1 MIVLGFRL
9 ETELKE
15 EFANNFENELS
26 FADNIV
32 DFMNYIKT
40 RRYEAI
46 LIEEQNL
53 KDDSLMNMIAKVS
66 EFQKKGVII
75 VLGETSN
82 LKVVAGSIKA
92 GAYDYILKPEAAT
105 NIVKIV
111 EKAVKDYRLLAER
124 VDKNRKTGDKLIG
137 RSQEMI
143 DLYKLIGKVANNE
156 VPVLVVGEKGTGKT
170 SVAKAIHELSDVA
183 DKGFVSIN
191 CNSFRGELIER
202 KLFGYEKG
210 AFEGA
215 NFSQKGILEQEDMKI
230 LHLGNVESLS
240 LDMQSKILYLLEE
253 KQFFR
258 LGAQEAMESKV
269 RIIASTS
276 DDLEYN
282 IKQGRFIEELYR
294 KLRVVEI
301 NIPPLRN
308 RKNDIPFIAD
318 NYIHECNLELGTNI
332 RGISRPALKKIMR
345 YDWPGNVNELKNAI
359 KSAMTLARGSSIVI
373 EDLPS
378 SVLGEKALP
387 KVGEGEI
394 FLKDWVKR
402 EILKYREE
410 NSKDYYGQMLSKVEK
425 ELISQILEMTNGKKV
440 ETAEI
445 LGITRNTLRT
455 KMNNYNLE

>member
-1 MIVLGFRL
+1 MILLGFRL
-9 ETELKE
+9 DTELKE
-15 EFANNFENELS
+15 ELSNNFENNLN

-32 DFMNYIKT
+32 DFMECVKT
-40 RRYEAI
+40 KKY
-46 LIEEQNL
+46 EEQNL
-53 KDDSLMNMIAKVS
+53 KDDNLMNLVAKVS

-92 GAYDYILKPEAAT
+92 GAYDYILKPEENST
-105 NIVKIV
+105 IVKII
-111 EKAVKDYRLLAER
+111 EKSVKDYKLLAER
-124 VDKNRKTGDKLIG
+124 VDKNRKIGDKLIG
-137 RSQEMI
+137 RSKEMI
-143 DLYKLIGKVANNE
+143 DLYKMIGKVAGND
-156 VPVLVVGEKGTGKT
+156 VPVLVVGERGTGKT
-170 SVAKAIHELSDVA
+170 SVAKAIHQLSNVSDE
-183 DKGFVSIN
+183 GFLSIN

-202 KLFGYEKG
+202 KLFGYEIG
-210 AFEGA
+210 AFQGA
-215 NFSQKGILEQEDMKI
+215 NFNQRGILEQEEMKI

-253 KQFFR
+253 QKFFR
-258 LGAQEAMESKV
+258 LGGQDAIQSKV
-269 RIIASTS
+269 RVIASTS
-276 DDLEYN
+276 EDLESR
-282 IKQGRFIEELYR
+282 IQEGKFIEELYR

-301 NIPPLRN
+301 HIPPLRN

-318 NYIHECNLELGTNI
+318 HYIMECNIELNTNI

-359 KSAMTLARGSSIVI
+359 KSAMTLSRGTSILL

-378 SVLGEKALP
+378 SVLGEKVMSKAGI
-387 KVGEGEI
+387 GELSLKEWIRQEI
-394 FLKDWVKR
+394 QYYKN
-402 EILKYREE
+402 E
-410 NSKDYYGQMLSKVEK
+410 NSQDYYGQIISKVEK

-455 KMNNYNLE
+455 KMNNYGLE